1 MAGPLDA
8 SLSFVARN
16 RGAVLPAA
24 MLGMVVVLVAPL
36 NAFAMDLLV
45 ALNFALAALV
55 LVRASTMRGPL
66 DFSVFPALLL
76 GTTLFRLVINV
87 ASTRL
92 ILGADAPTP
101 EGVEGVAG
109 RFIESFGRMVA
120 GDSIVVGAVVFAILV
135 VVQFVVITKGASR
148 MAEVAARFAL
158 DALPGRQMA
167 IDADVSAGTIDAA
180 EARRRRDDLARE
192 ADFFGA
198 MDGASRFVRG
208 DAVAGLVITAVNMA
222 GGLAVGMLQ
231 KGWTFAETAR
241 AITVLTIGDGLAAQI
256 PAFLIAVASGF
267 VVTRAGRGRTLGE
280 EVPAQLV
287 GAPRILWALAG
298 FMAVLALTPLPG
310 APLLAGAAIAAAA
323 AMLASRAAGR
333 GGAAAGGT
341 PRARA
346 DAAPSRR
353 AALVEPAVERRAAEM
368 GALLAVEPLEVEV
381 GAGLVDL
388 VRAGESSPV
397 LRRIEGVRR
406 QVAQDLGIVVPPV
419 RLRDERSLAWGGY
432 RIKVRG
438 ATVGEGELRLGEL
451 LAMPGDGRM
460 PSLPGTPTRE
470 PAFGLDAIWVTPATR
485 ARAEELGC
493 AVASPEAVLGAH
505 FATLVRRHADELLT
519 REHVSDLL
527 QELSRRAPR
536 LVQDTVPACIRP
548 GELQRV
554 MQLLL
559 RERVPVRDLEAV
571 LESVADAAQRVR
583 DPHGLAE
590 AARMALRRTI
600 CQQHARADEH
610 GRSVL
615 ACVVAGGALDALVA
629 GAVRCSDGE
638 LSIDMSAAEAGR
650 VVRAVA
656 AAARPLAE
664 AGLPVVVVASR
675 GARAALARLLA
686 PHIPGCAV
694 LAFDELVRGIEV
706 ERVAEAT
713 LDAAPTEVAA

>member
-323 AMLASRAAGR
+323 AVLASRAAGR
-333 GGAAAGGT
+333 RGAADGGI

-397 LRRIEGVRR
+397 LRRIEAVRR

-615 ACVVAGGALDALVA
+615 ACVVAGGGLDALVA

-638 LSIDMSAAEAGR
+638 LSIDMPAAEAGR

-675 GARAALARLLA
+675 GARAALARLLT

>member
-1 MAGPLDA
+1 MPGPLDEG
-8 SLSFVARN
+8 LSFVARH
-16 RGAVLPAA
+16 RTALLPAA
-24 MLGMVVVLVAPL
+24 MLGMVVVLVVPL
-36 NAFAMDLLV
+36 NPVAMDLLV

-55 LVRASTMRGPL
+55 LVRASTLRGPL

-76 GTTLFRLVINV
+76 ATTLFRLVINV

-92 ILGADAPTP
+92 ILGADAATP
-101 EGVEGVAG
+101 EAAQGVAG
-109 RFIESFGRMVA
+109 QFIEAFGRMVA
-120 GDSIVVGAVVFAILV
+120 GNSVVVGGVVFAILV
-135 VVQFVVITKGASR
+135 VVQFTVITKGASR

-167 IDADVSAGTIDAA
+167 IDADVAAGSIDAA
-180 EARRRRDDLARE
+180 EARRRREDLTRE

-208 DAVAGLVITAVNMA
+208 DAVAGLVITAVNLV
-222 GGLAVGMLQ
+222 GGLAVGVLQ
-231 KGWTFAETAR
+231 KGWTFAETLR

-256 PAFLIAVASGF
+256 PAFVIAVASGF
-267 VVTRAGRGRTLGE
+267 VVARAGRGRTLGE
-280 EVPAQLV
+280 EVPRQLV
-287 GAPRILWALAG
+287 AAPGMLWVLAG
-298 FMAVLALTPLPG
+298 FMALLSLTPLPTL
-310 APLLAGAAIAAAA
+310 PLLVGAGLVGAVAFAASRRGTPAGA
-323 AMLASRAAGR
+323 GR
-333 GGAAAGGT
+333 TEGAAARREG
-341 PRARA
+341 RAGPA
-346 DAAPSRR
+346 IVEPAASRR
-353 AALVEPAVERRAAEM
+353 AAEI
-368 GALLAVEPLEVEV
+368 GALLSVEPLEVEV

-388 VRAGESSPV
+388 VRDGEGSPV
-397 LRRIEGVRR
+397 LRRIEAVRR

-419 RLRDERSLAWGGY
+419 RVRDERSLAEGGY
-432 RIKVRG
+432 RIRVRG

-460 PSLPGTPTRE
+460 PRLDGTPTRE
-470 PAFGLDAIWVTPATR
+470 PAFGLDALWIEPSQR
-485 ARAEELGC
+485 SRAESLGC

-505 FATLVRRHADELLT
+505 FATVVRRHADELLT

-527 QELSRRAPR
+527 QELARRAPR
-536 LVQDTVPACIRP
+536 LVQDTVPSCIRP

-571 LESVADAAQRVR
+571 LESVADAAQRSR
-583 DPHGLAE
+583 EPHALAE
-590 AARMALRRTI
+590 CARMALRRSI
-600 CQQHARADEH
+600 CQQYARGDEA

-615 ACVVAGGALDALVA
+615 SCVVAGSSLDALVA
-629 GAVRCSDGE
+629 EAVRAVDGE
-638 LSIDMSAAEAGR
+638 VILDLSALDASRA
-650 VVRAVA
+650 VRAVA
-656 AAARPLAE
+656 SAARPLAE

-713 LDAAPTEVAA
+713 LDAASTEVAA

>member
-323 AMLASRAAGR
+323 AVLASRAVGRAG
-333 GGAAAGGT
+333 AAGGGN

-397 LRRIEGVRR
+397 LRRIETVRR

-638 LSIDMSAAEAGR
+638 LSIDMPAAEAGR

>member
-167 IDADVSAGTIDAA
+167 IDADVSAGTIDAV

-323 AMLASRAAGR
+323 AMLASRAASR
-333 GGAAAGGT
+333 GGAAGGGN

-397 LRRIEGVRR
+397 LRRIETVRR

-600 CQQHARADEH
+600 CQQHARADEY

-638 LSIDMSAAEAGR
+638 LSIDMPAADAGR

>member
-167 IDADVSAGTIDAA
+167 IDSDVSAGTIDAA

-287 GAPRILWALAG
+287 GAPRMLWALAG
-298 FMAVLALTPLPG
+298 FMAVLALTPLPS

-333 GGAAAGGT
+333 SGGATVGT
-341 PRARA
+341 PRVRA
-346 DAAPSRR
+346 DAARSRR
-353 AALVEPAVERRAAEM
+353 AALFEPAVERRAAEM

-397 LRRIEGVRR
+397 LRRIEAVRR

-470 PAFGLDAIWVTPATR
+470 PAFGLDAIWITPATR

-571 LESVADAAQRVR
+571 LESVADAAQRAR
-583 DPHGLAE
+583 DAHGLAE

-600 CQQHARADEH
+600 CQQHSRADEH

-638 LSIDMSAAEAGR
+638 LSIDMPAAEAGR